1 MVNQA
6 YDLAQAGNNEQAIVL
21 LKQAI
26 VVDPSSFDAHM
37 NMAAALIALKRYD
50 EALSECTIALK
61 LNPKDEKAYANYLG
75 AAIGSNHL
83 DDALKVGQD
92 YLKRFPHGEVHTVM
106 ANEVTA
112 VKAEMKHRENIHGVL
127 APPGAPDNYLYLVTP
142 TGKRHWI
149 PQTMPLRV
157 YIAPG
162 QSYQG
167 FLPEFQSILI
177 SSFMAWQNATHGL
190 VRFMPVDD
198 PRLANIECNWADSAY
213 NLSLAAEAGEAVV
226 HGEPSTVS
234 HVNITILTC
243 RPELPNKK
251 ISLALVQ
258 QVSLHEIGH
267 ALGLGGH
274 SDNAQDIMFCAT
286 DSNVEH
292 VQLSQRD
299 INTVILLY
307 Q

>member
-1 MVNQA
+1 MNQA
-6 YDLAQAGNNEQAIVL
+6 YDLAQAGNNEQAINL
-21 LKQAI
+21 LKQALAI
-26 VVDPSSFDAHM
+26 DPSDLDAHM
-37 NMAAALIALKRYD
+37 NMSAALIALKRYD
-50 EALSECTIALK
+50 EALSECTTTLK
-61 LNPKDEKAYANYLG
+61 LDPKEEKAYANYLG
-75 AAIGSNHL
+75 AAIGSNHM
-83 DDALKVGQD
+83 DDALRVGQE

-112 VKAEMKHRENIHGVL
+112 VKEEIKHRANIKGVM

-142 TGKRHWI
+142 KGKQHWI

-167 FLPEFQSILI
+167 FTPEFQQILI
-177 SSFMAWQNATHGL
+177 GSFLAWQNATHGL

-198 PRLANIECNWADSAY
+198 PRLANIECGWADSAY
-213 NLSLAAEAGEAVV
+213 NLSLAAEAGQAVV
-226 HGEPSTVS
+226 HGSINNIS
-234 HVNITILTC
+234 HVEITMLTC

-251 ISLALVQ
+251 ISMSLVQ

-267 ALGLGGH
+267 ALGIAGH

-299 INTVILLY
+299 IDTLMLLY